1 METFT
6 LALPLGRI
14 LRGLGSNG
22 LLRVTDRLES
32 LGTLLALLVVTLAIP
47 VAASIGTSAYD
58 RSSRHEVAYAA
69 ALHRVPAT
77 VVGDVVAEPNGAQ
90 PTVIVYR
97 APVTWS
103 DAGAERTA
111 TVEWPTR
118 IYDGDVV
125 ALWLDA
131 SGRISRDPAPEGTS
145 VSDAVAVAVASWLGI
160 AGVAASSVLLLR
172 WRLDAARLAS
182 WDRALQTFADGGSRH

>member
-1 METFT
+1 MESFT

-22 LLRVTDRLES
+22 LLRGTDRLES

-47 VAASIGTSAYD
+47 IAATIGTSVYD
-58 RSSRHEVAYAA
+58 RSSEHEVEYAA

-77 VVGDVVAEPNGAQ
+77 VVGDVAAESTGAQ
-90 PTVIVYR
+90 PTVVVYR

-103 DAGAERTA
+103 DAGADHTA
-111 TVEWPTR
+111 TVESPTR
-118 IYDGDVV
+118 LHDGDVV
-125 ALWLDA
+125 TLWLDA
-131 SGRISRDPAPEGTS
+131 SGRISRDPAPEGKS
-145 VSDAVAVAVASWLGI
+145 ASDAVAVAVVSWLGI
-160 AGVAASSVLLLR
+160 AGVAAVSIWLLR